1 MCDYKIIKEL
11 GRGMFGTTYLVE
23 DKKKNKY
30 AMKLQKILKKDI
42 DNKKSQFAK
51 ELGFI
56 KKIVKY
62 PDQFITLH
70 CYEIIPKCDFQHK
83 LPEVFHFPNKK
94 AEERWKTMQKSQYCV
109 KMVYDLLDA
118 ELGDMNMKMESKKL
132 YSLLAQ
138 LSYIVYLFEKLGY
151 IHNDLHFG
159 NIMYKAVQKNTTIK
173 IFNQQVPTYGY
184 LYKAID
190 YGDIKKLD
198 EPRYRYNDMD
208 MIISQ
213 LGDRQMSNSPIGE
226 IYRNNQQ
233 DKMTPWNEV
242 VKKIKNEPEYNNIK
256 PYLVD
261 NYGETNATIIIYMF
275 YILNEIRLC
284 ELLNIPKILPE
295 YKKYIGKKWFVPQE
309 DMMYVLRNIK
319 NVKKIVKYFINKL

>member
-1 MCDYKIIKEL
+1 M
-11 GRGMFGTTYLVE
+11 
-23 DKKKNKY
+23 
-30 AMKLQKILKKDI
+30 
-42 DNKKSQFAK
+42 
-51 ELGFI
+51 

-62 PDQFITLH
+62 PDQFITLY

-83 LPEVFHFPNKK
+83 LPEEFAYKQTLASVDVYRRPLPDVFHFPNKK
-94 AEERWKTMQKSQYCV
+94 AEDRWKTIQKSPYCV
-109 KMVYDLLDA
+109 KMVYDLLDH
-118 ELGDMNMKMESKKL
+118 ELGDMNMKMETKKL

-159 NIMYKAVQKNTTIK
+159 NIMYKTVPKNTTIK
-173 IFNQQVPTYGY
+173 IFNHQVPTYGY
-184 LYKAID
+184 LYKVID
-190 YGDIKKLD
+190 YGDIKKID

-233 DKMTPWNEV
+233 DKMTPWNGV
-242 VKKIKNEPEYNNIK
+242 IKKIKDEPEYEKIR
-256 PYLVD
+256 PYLID
-261 NYGETNATIIIYMF
+261 KYEETNATIIIYMF
-275 YILNEIRLC
+275 YILNEKHLC
-284 ELLNIPKILPE
+284 ELLNIPKILP
-295 YKKYIGKKWFVPQE
+295 KYEKYMDQKWIVPKE
-309 DMMYVLRNIK
+309 DMMYMLCNIK